1 MGATTPDPM
10 PETLKRRRAATSGP
24 MPPPA
29 AAARVDPAVE
39 GGRHYV
45 TLLFSDLSRSTEL
58 AGAMEAE
65 QYAALLSTL
74 RIAYQ
79 ETVPRWGGTIVRVQ
93 GDGLL
98 AMFGH
103 PVTHEHAGRRAVGA
117 ALALHQ
123 AVRRLAPR
131 LPAGFE
137 LQLHTGIH
145 AGLVLIGAGDIE
157 RGRFELMGMVPNIAA
172 RLSDAAGPHEIV
184 VSDET
189 LGPARRF
196 FGAGAPSMLSI
207 KGREAPILVYRIE
220 ALAETT
226 ASIEARG
233 RPRAPIVGRRAE
245 FARLALALDTA
256 CAGRPAGVEVTG
268 PPGIGKTRLVEEFL
282 HHAHQRDCRVLRGS
296 CEGDLAGA
304 PLQPFRQMLQSLGV
318 VEPPS
323 GPRAWSEWFGGLT
336 SEQPLVLF
344 VDDWQWA
351 DDASHQVLAATQRL
365 AGVRLL
371 IVLTRR
377 VSGAPTARTLDFETI
392 ALAPLDDATAAQA
405 VAAQLPGADPFVVAQ
420 ICARAGGNPLFIEE
434 LCHSAA
440 RGDSGRLAPP
450 SSPAGWI
457 NHLIESRV
465 RHLSPAL
472 VDTVRTAAVIGNSV
486 PAWLLARIVGCAADG
501 PLVRELAAHDFLFP
515 GEHAGTLRFKHGVTR
530 DVIYASL
537 GLLER
542 QVLHLRIGAA
552 LMQHAAAAGGEE
564 DAEALALHFGAG
576 GDPALEAH
584 YAERAG
590 DRALSV
596 SALDRARAHY
606 RAALT
611 ALERGDLAGERALRW
626 VDIVQRL
633 AMVCMF
639 DPERGQLALSERAVA
654 LAERHGDPARVA
666 RARHWLGC
674 VNYALGEP
682 RVAIAHGERAL
693 LEAEQAGDD
702 PLAVQVVA
710 SLGEAHTAA
719 GQYARAAEL
728 LDRAIEVKRS
738 HRSGRRTNVGL
749 AYSLVCRGVLLGDHG
764 RFASGAECF
773 DQALDCVVGLSHQ
786 IGASIQGWRAAVLLW
801 QGRWAAAREAAAE
814 SARIAEAT
822 RSLWQLSIARAIDGY
837 ASWMLERRPEAVAGI
852 VAVTD
857 WLLPRDGALFR
868 SLNHGWLAEGL
879 QALGQPAAAQRH
891 ALLALQRGRRG
902 DRIGLAM
909 ACRAMARAAQAAG
922 RPDAARRQLACAY
935 RVARGR
941 ESAHELAVTQ
951 LTEAELAA
959 AAGSAARARGL
970 IDEAAAAFDTMAM
983 QWHLAQAL
991 QLRERL

>member
-1 MGATTPDPM
+1 MSAMSEPV
-10 PETLKRRRAATSGP
+10 S
-24 MPPPA
+24 PA
-29 AAARVDPAVE
+29 AASAARAGAAIE
-39 GGRHYV
+39 GDRHYV

-103 PVTHEHAGRRAVGA
+103 PVTHEHAGRRAVEA

-157 RGRFELMGMVPNIAA
+157 RGRFELMGPVPNIAA

-196 FGAGAPSMLSI
+196 FGAGAPSMLSV

-220 ALAETT
+220 ALAEPA

-233 RPRAPIVGRRAE
+233 RPRTPIVGRRAE
-245 FARLALALDTA
+245 FARLARALDAA
-256 CAGRPAGVEVTG
+256 CAGRPASVEVAG

-282 HHAHQRDCRVLRGS
+282 HHARQRDCRVLRGS
-296 CEGDLAGA
+296 CEADLGGA
-304 PLQPFRQMLQSLGV
+304 PLQPFRQMLESLGV
-318 VEPPS
+318 AELPS
-323 GPRAWSEWFGGLT
+323 GPPAWGAWFERLAA
-336 SEQPLVLF
+336 EQPLVLF

-351 DDASHQVLAATQRL
+351 DDASHQVLAAAQRL
-365 AGVRLL
+365 AGGRLL
-371 IVLTRR
+371 ILLTRR
-377 VSGAPTARTLDFETI
+377 VGGAPGTATQDVETI
-392 ALAPLDDATAAQA
+392 ALAPLDEATAAQA

-440 RGDSGRLAPP
+440 RGDNGRLAPA

-457 NHLIESRV
+457 NQLIESRV
-465 RHLSPAL
+465 QHLSAPL
-472 VDTVRTAAVIGNSV
+472 IEMVRTAAVIGNSV
-486 PAWLLARIVGCAADG
+486 PAWLLARISGCAADG
-501 PLVRELAAHDFLFP
+501 PLVRELAEHDFLFP
-515 GEHAGTLRFKHGVTR
+515 GEHVGTLRFKHGVTR

-537 GLLER
+537 GLLTR
-542 QVLHLRIGAA
+542 QALHLRIGAA
-552 LMQHAAAAGGEE
+552 LMHHAATGNTEE

-590 DRALSV
+590 DRALAV

-606 RAALT
+606 RAALS
-611 ALERGDLAGERALRW
+611 ALEHGELAGERALRW

-639 DPERGQLALSERAVA
+639 DPERSQIALAERAVA
-654 LAERHGDPARVA
+654 LAERHGDASRVA

-674 VNYALGEP
+674 VNYALGHP
-682 RVAIAHGERAL
+682 RTAIAHGERAL
-693 LEAEQAGDD
+693 REAEQAGDE

-710 SLGEAHTAA
+710 SLGEAHTQA
-719 GQYARAAEL
+719 GQYPRAIEL
-728 LDRAIEVKRS
+728 LDRAIAVKRS

-749 AYSLVCRGVLLGDHG
+749 AYSLVCRGVLLGDRG
-764 RFASGAECF
+764 RFPAAAECF
-773 DQALDCVVGLSHQ
+773 DQALDCVVGLTHQ
-786 IGASIQGWRAAVLLW
+786 IGASIQGWRGAVLLW
-801 QGRWAAAREAAAE
+801 QGRWASAREAAAE

-822 RSLWQLSIARAIDGY
+822 RSLWQLSIARAIDGH
-837 ASWMLERRPEAVAGI
+837 AQWMLERRPEAVQGI

-857 WLLPRDGALFR
+857 WLLPRDSGLFR

-879 QALGQPAAAQRH
+879 QSLGRPAAARRH
-891 ALLALQRGRRG
+891 ALLALERGRHG

-909 ACRAMARAAQAAG
+909 ACRAMARAAQEAG

-941 ESAHELAVTQ
+941 DSAHELAVTQ
-951 LTEAELAA
+951 LADAELAIDAGA
-959 AAGSAARARGL
+959 APRAHGLIDAAARA
-970 IDEAAAAFDTMAM
+970 FDAMAM
-983 QWHLAQAL
+983 EWHLAQAL
-991 QLRERL
+991 RLRERL

>member
-1 MGATTPDPM
+1 MSGSLSRPA
-10 PETLKRRRAATSGP
+10 EAATG
-24 MPPPA
+24 
-29 AAARVDPAVE
+29 

-65 QYAALLSTL
+65 QYAALLAML
-74 RIAYQ
+74 RMAYQ

-103 PVTHEHAGRRAVGA
+103 PIPHEHAGRRAVEA
-117 ALALHQ
+117 AIALHRS
-123 AVRRLAPR
+123 VRRLAPQ
-131 LPAGFE
+131 LPPGYE
-137 LQLHTGIH
+137 LHLHTGVH

-157 RGRFELMGMVPNIAA
+157 RGRFELTGAVPNIAA

-189 LGPARRF
+189 LGPARRV
-196 FGAGAPSMLSI
+196 FGTGAPSMLLV
-207 KGREAPILVYRIE
+207 KGRETPILVYRIE
-220 ALAETT
+220 AGVEARVG
-226 ASIEARG
+226 AEARG
-233 RPRAPIVGRRAE
+233 RPRAPVVGRRAE
-245 FARLALALDTA
+245 LERLALALDAA
-256 CAGRPAGVEVTG
+256 CAGRPAGVEVAG

-296 CEGDLAGA
+296 CEGDLGGA
-304 PLQPFRQMLQSLGV
+304 PLQPFRQMLLSLGV
-318 VEPPS
+318 AEPPS
-323 GPRAWSEWFGGLT
+323 APRAWAESFERLAAAHA
-336 SEQPLVLF
+336 LLLF

-351 DDASHQVLAATQRL
+351 DDASHQVLAALRGL

-377 VSGAPTARTLDFETI
+377 LSGVPDATTPGFETI

-405 VAAQLPGADPFVVAQ
+405 VAARLPGADPFVVAQ

-457 NHLIESRV
+457 DQLIESRV
-465 RHLSPAL
+465 QHLSPTL
-472 VDTVRTAAVIGNSV
+472 VDMVRTAAVIGNSV
-486 PAWLLARIVGCAADG
+486 PAWLLARITGSTADS
-501 PLVRELAAHDFLFP
+501 PLVRELAEHDFLFP

-530 DVIYASL
+530 DVIYASV
-537 GLLER
+537 GLLAR

-552 LMQHAAAAGGEE
+552 LMQHASSTGTE

-576 GDPALEAH
+576 GDPPLEAH

-590 DRALSV
+590 DRALAV
-596 SALDRARAHY
+596 SALDRARLHY
-606 RAALT
+606 RAALA
-611 ALERGDLAGERALRW
+611 ALERGELAGERAMRW

-639 DPERGQLALSERAVA
+639 DPERSQIELAERAVA
-654 LAERHGDPARVA
+654 LAERHGEPAQVA

-693 LEAEQAGDD
+693 REAEQARDE
-702 PLAVQVVA
+702 PLAVQVMA

-719 GQYARAAEL
+719 GQYQRATAL
-728 LDRAIEVKRS
+728 LDLAIEVKRS

-749 AYSLVCRGVLLGDHG
+749 AYSLVCRGVRLGDHG
-764 RFASGAECF
+764 QFASAAECF
-773 DQALDCVVGLSHQ
+773 DESMDCVVGLTHQ
-786 IGASIQGWRAAVLLW
+786 IGATIQGWRAAVLLW
-801 QGRWAAAREAAAE
+801 QGRWAAAHEAAAE
-814 SARIAEAT
+814 SARIAGAT

-837 ASWMLERRPEAVAGI
+837 ALWMLERRPEAVDGI

-857 WLLPRDGALFR
+857 WMLPRDSGLFR
-868 SLNHGWLAEGL
+868 SLSHGWLAEGL
-879 QALGQPAAAQRH
+879 QALGRPDQAHRH
-891 ALLALQRGRRG
+891 ALLALERGRRG

-935 RVARGR
+935 RVARAR
-941 ESAHELAVTQ
+941 DSAHELAATQ
-951 LTEAELAA
+951 LAEAELAL
-959 AAGSAARARGL
+959 AAGATARSRGL
-970 IDEAAAAFDTMAM
+970 IDQAAAAFDSMAM
-983 QWHLAQAL
+983 AWHLTQAL
-991 QLRERL
+991 QLRERV

>member
-1 MGATTPDPM
+1 MPDAP
-10 PETLKRRRAATSGP
+10 KRRRAPSGGPVTPPGTATGADS
-24 MPPPA
+24 A
-29 AAARVDPAVE
+29 TE
-39 GGRHYV
+39 GSRHYV

-79 ETVPRWGGTIVRVQ
+79 EAVPRWGGTIVRVQ

-103 PVTHEHAGRRAVGA
+103 PVAQEDAGRRAVEA
-117 ALALHQ
+117 AIALHQ

-131 LPAGFE
+131 LPEGFS

-157 RGRFELMGMVPNIAA
+157 RGRFELMGTVPNIAA
-172 RLSDAAGPHEIV
+172 RLSEAAGPHEIV

-196 FGAGAPSMLSI
+196 FGAGAPSMLSV
-207 KGREAPILVYRIE
+207 KGRETPILVYRIE
-220 ALAETT
+220 ALAQSAAGAEV
-226 ASIEARG
+226 RG
-233 RPRAPIVGRRAE
+233 RPRAPIVGRQHE
-245 FARLALALDTA
+245 FDRLAHALDTA
-256 CAGRPAGVEVTG
+256 CAGRLARLEVVG

-282 HHAHQRDCRVLRGS
+282 HHARQRDCRVLRGS
-296 CEGDLAGA
+296 CEGDLRGA
-304 PLQPFRQMLQSLGV
+304 PLQPLRQMLNSLGV
-318 VEPPS
+318 AEPPS
-323 GPRAWSEWFGGLT
+323 KPRGWVEWFEGLAR
-336 SEQPLVLF
+336 EQPLVLF

-351 DDASHQVLAATQRL
+351 DDASHHVLAAMQRL
-365 AGVRLL
+365 SNLRLL

-377 VSGAPTARTLDFETI
+377 LSGAPAAATPGVETI
-392 ALAPLDDATAAQA
+392 ALEPLDDITAAQA
-405 VAAQLPGADPFVVAQ
+405 VGAHLPGADPFVVAQ
-420 ICARAGGNPLFIEE
+420 ICSRAGGNPLFIEE

-440 RGDSGRLAPP
+440 RGDSGRLAAL

-457 NHLIESRV
+457 NQLIESRV
-465 RHLSPAL
+465 QRLSPAL
-472 VDTVRTAAVIGNSV
+472 VDMVRTAAVIGNSV
-486 PAWLLARIVGCAADG
+486 PAWLLARIIGCAPDS
-501 PLVRELAAHDFLFP
+501 PLIRDLAEHDLLFP

-530 DVIYASL
+530 DVIYASV
-537 GLLER
+537 GLLAR
-542 QVLHLRIGAA
+542 QALHLRIGAA
-552 LMQHAAAAGGEE
+552 LMQHAAACGEE

-590 DRALSV
+590 DRALAV

-611 ALERGDLAGERALRW
+611 ALERGELAGERALRW

-639 DPERGQLALSERAVA
+639 DPERNQIELAQRAVA
-654 LAERHGDPARVA
+654 LAERHGDALRVA

-693 LEAEQAGDD
+693 LEAEQVGDE
-702 PLAVQVVA
+702 PLAVQAMA

-719 GQYARAAEL
+719 GQYARATTL
-728 LDRAIEVKRS
+728 LDRAIDIKRS
-738 HRSGRRTNVGL
+738 HRSGRHTNVGL
-749 AYSLVCRGVLLGDHG
+749 AYSLVCRGVVLGDHG
-764 RFASGAECF
+764 RFTASADCF
-773 DQALDCVVGLSHQ
+773 DQALECVVGLTHQ

-801 QGRWAAAREAAAE
+801 QGRWAVAREAASE

-837 ASWMLERRPEAVAGI
+837 ARWMLERTPEAMAGI
-852 VAVTD
+852 VAVTE
-857 WLLPRDGALFR
+857 WLLPRDSGLFR
-868 SLNHGWLAEGL
+868 SLTHGWLAEGL
-879 QALGQPAAAQRH
+879 HELGRPAEARRH
-891 ALLALQRGRRG
+891 AMLALQRGRRG

-909 ACRAMARAAQAAG
+909 ACRAMARAAQDDQ
-922 RPDAARRQLACAY
+922 RPDAAQRQLACAY

-941 ESAHELAVTQ
+941 DSAHEFAVTQ
-951 LTEAELAA
+951 LVEAQLAA
-959 AAGSAARARGL
+959 TVGEAARARRL
-970 IDEAAAAFDTMAM
+970 IDQAAAAFDTMAM
-983 QWHLAQAL
+983 DWHLTQAL

>member
-1 MGATTPDPM
+1 MSDLG
-10 PETLKRRRAATSGP
+10 LQQ
-24 MPPPA
+24 PA
-29 AAARVDPAVE
+29 AAARVDATLE

-65 QYAALLSTL
+65 EYAALLSTL

-79 ETVPRWGGTIVRVQ
+79 ETVPRSGGTIVRVQ

-103 PVTHEHAGRRAVGA
+103 PVTHEHAGRRAVEA

-157 RGRFELMGMVPNIAA
+157 RGRFELMGAVPNIAA

-196 FGAGAPSMLSI
+196 FGAGAPSMLSV
-207 KGREAPILVYRIE
+207 KGRETPILVYRIE
-220 ALAETT
+220 ALAEGS
-226 ASIEARG
+226 AGIEARG
-233 RPRAPIVGRRAE
+233 RPRAPMVGRRAE
-245 FARLALALDTA
+245 FARLAQALETA
-256 CAGRPAGVEVTG
+256 CAGRPAGAEVAG

-282 HHAHQRDCRVLRGS
+282 HHARQRDCRVLRGN
-296 CEGDLAGA
+296 CEGNLGGT
-304 PLQPFRQMLQSLGV
+304 PLQPFRQMSQSLGV
-318 VEPPS
+318 AEPPS
-323 GPRAWSEWFGGLT
+323 GPRAWCEWFERLAA
-336 SEQPLVLF
+336 EQPLVLF

-351 DDASHQVLAATQRL
+351 DDASHQVLAAAQRL
-365 AGVRLL
+365 AGTRLL

-377 VSGAPTARTLDFETI
+377 ASGGPAVPTQDFETI
-392 ALAPLDDATAAQA
+392 ALAPLDEATAAKA
-405 VAAQLPGADPFVVAQ
+405 VAAHLPGADPFVVAQ

-457 NHLIESRV
+457 DQLIESRV
-465 RHLSPAL
+465 QHLSPAL
-472 VDTVRTAAVIGNSV
+472 VDMVRTAAVIGNSV
-486 PAWLLARIVGCAADG
+486 PAWLLARIVGCAADS
-501 PLVRELAAHDFLFP
+501 PLVRELAEHDFLFP
-515 GEHAGTLRFKHGVTR
+515 GEHVGTLRFKHGVTR

-537 GLLER
+537 GLLAR

-552 LMQHAAAAGGEE
+552 LMHHAAAGGEE

-590 DRALSV
+590 DRALAV

-611 ALERGDLAGERALRW
+611 ALERGELAGELALRW

-639 DPERGQLALSERAVA
+639 DPERSQIGLAERAVL
-654 LAERHGDPARVA
+654 LAERHGDPLRVA

-682 RVAIAHGERAL
+682 RVAVAHGERAL
-693 LEAEQAGDD
+693 LEAEQAGDG

-719 GQYARAAEL
+719 GQYARAAAL

-749 AYSLVCRGVLLGDHG
+749 AYSLVCRGVLLGDQG
-764 RFASGAECF
+764 CFTSAAEHF
-773 DQALDCVVGLSHQ
+773 DQALDCVVGLTHQ
-786 IGASIQGWRAAVLLW
+786 IGASIQGWRGAVLLW
-801 QGRWAAAREAAAE
+801 QGRWAAAREAATE

-837 ASWMLERRPEAVAGI
+837 AHWMLEREPQAVESI

-857 WLLPRDGALFR
+857 WLLPRDSGLFR

-879 QALGQPAAAQRH
+879 LSLGRPVEAYRH
-891 ALLALQRGRRG
+891 AVLALQRGRRG
-902 DRIGLAM
+902 DRVGLAM
-909 ACRAMARAAQAAG
+909 ACRAMARAAHAAG
-922 RPDAARRQLACAY
+922 RPVAAQRQLACAY

-941 ESAHELAVTQ
+941 GSAHELAVTQ
-951 LTEAELAA
+951 LAEAELAVATHA
-959 AAGSAARARGL
+959 ASRAREL
-970 IDEAAAAFDTMAM
+970 IDEAATAFDTMAM
-983 QWHLAQAL
+983 EWHLAQAM
-991 QLRERL
+991 QLRKRL

>member
-1 MGATTPDPM
+1 MSDLVPQPSA
-10 PETLKRRRAATSGP
+10 
-24 MPPPA
+24 PA
-29 AAARVDPAVE
+29 QVE
-39 GGRHYV
+39 AITGGGRHYV

-103 PVTHEHAGRRAVGA
+103 PVAHEHAGRRAVEA

-145 AGLVLIGAGDIE
+145 AGLVLVGAGDIE
-157 RGRFELMGMVPNIAA
+157 RGRFELMGAVPNIAA
-172 RLSDAAGPHEIV
+172 RLSSAAAPHEIV

-196 FGAGAPSMLSI
+196 FGAGVPSMLSV

-220 ALAETT
+220 ALAAAA
-226 ASIEARG
+226 ASTEARG
-233 RPRAPIVGRRAE
+233 RPRAPIVGRRSE
-245 FARLALALDTA
+245 FARLAQALDTA
-256 CAGRPAGVEVTG
+256 CAGRSAGVEVAG

-282 HHAHQRDCRVLRGS
+282 HYARQRDCRVLRGS
-296 CEGDLAGA
+296 CEGDLSAA

-318 VEPPS
+318 AEAPS
-323 GPRAWSEWFGGLT
+323 GPRAWGEWFERLAA
-336 SEQPLVLF
+336 EQPLVVF
-344 VDDWQWA
+344 IDDWQWA

-371 IVLTRR
+371 ILLTQR
-377 VSGAPTARTLDFETI
+377 VSGVPTRATQDFETI
-392 ALAPLDDATAAQA
+392 ALAPLDEATAAQA

-434 LCHSAA
+434 LCHSVA
-440 RGDSGRLAPP
+440 RGDSSGRLAPLT
-450 SSPAGWI
+450 SPAGWI
-457 NHLIESRV
+457 NHLIESRLQ
-465 RHLSPAL
+465 HLSPAL
-472 VDTVRTAAVIGNSV
+472 IDMVRAAAVIGNSV
-486 PAWLLARIVGCAADG
+486 PAWLLARIVGHAVDS
-501 PLVRELAAHDFLFP
+501 PLVRELAEHDFLFP
-515 GEHAGTLRFKHGVTR
+515 GEHVGTLRFKHGVTR

-537 GLLER
+537 GLLAR

-552 LMQHAAAAGGEE
+552 LMHRAATAGGEE

-590 DRALSV
+590 DRALAV

-606 RAALT
+606 RAALS
-611 ALERGDLAGERALRW
+611 ALERGELAGDAALRW
-626 VDIVQRL
+626 VDIVRRL

-639 DPERGQLALSERAVA
+639 DPERSQIELAERAVA
-654 LAERHGDPARVA
+654 LAERHGDAPRVA
-666 RARHWLGC
+666 LARHWLGC

-682 RVAIAHGERAL
+682 RAAIAHGERAL
-693 LEAEQAGDD
+693 LEAEQAGDE
-702 PLAVQVVA
+702 PLAMQVVA
-710 SLGEAHTAA
+710 SLGEAHAAA
-719 GQYARAAEL
+719 GQYARATAL

-738 HRSGRRTNVGL
+738 HRSGRHTNVGL
-749 AYSLVCRGVLLGDHG
+749 AYSLVCRGVVLGDQG
-764 RFASGAECF
+764 RFASAAECF
-773 DQALDCVVGLSHQ
+773 DQALDCLVGVTHQ
-786 IGASIQGWRAAVLLW
+786 IGATIQGWRGAVLLW

-814 SARIAEAT
+814 SAGIAEST
-822 RSLWQLSIARAIDGY
+822 RCLWQLSIARAIDGY
-837 ASWMLERRPEAVAGI
+837 ARWMIERRPEAVEGI

-857 WLLPRDGALFR
+857 WLLPRDNGLFR
-868 SLNHGWLAEGL
+868 SLNHGWLADGL
-879 QALGQPAAAQRH
+879 QTLGRPAEAQRH
-891 ALLALQRGRRG
+891 AVLALQRARRR

-922 RPDAARRQLACAY
+922 RPDSAQRQLACAY

-941 ESAHELAVTQ
+941 DSAHEFAVTQ
-951 LTEAELAA
+951 LAEAELAA
-959 AAGSAARARGL
+959 ANGAAARAREL
-970 IDEAAAAFDTMAM
+970 IDEATKAFDTMAM
-983 QWHLAQAL
+983 EWHLAQAQ

>member
-1 MGATTPDPM
+1 MPDV
-10 PETLKRRRAATSGP
+10 LKRRRAATSGP
-24 MPPPA
+24 LPPSA
-29 AAARVDPAVE
+29 TAARLDAAVE

-103 PVTHEHAGRRAVGA
+103 PVAHEHAGRRAVEA

-123 AVRRLAPR
+123 AVGRLAPR
-131 LPAGFE
+131 LPAGFA

-145 AGLVLIGAGDIE
+145 AGLVLISAGDIE
-157 RGRFELMGMVPNIAA
+157 RGRFELMGTVPNIAA

-196 FGAGAPSMLSI
+196 FGAGAPSMLEV
-207 KGREAPILVYRIE
+207 KGRDAPILVYRIG
-220 ALAETT
+220 APAET
-226 ASIEARG
+226 ARSAHARG
-233 RPRAPIVGRRAE
+233 RPRAPIVGRQTE
-245 FARLALALDTA
+245 FERLARALDTA
-256 CAGRPAGVEVTG
+256 CAGQPAGVEVVG
-268 PPGIGKTRLVEEFL
+268 PAGIGKTRLVEEFL
-282 HHAHQRDCRVLRGS
+282 HHARQRDCRVLRGS
-296 CEGDLAGA
+296 CESDLGSA
-304 PLQPFRQMLQSLGV
+304 PLQPFLQMLHSLGV
-318 VEPPS
+318 AEPPA
-323 GPRAWSEWFGGLT
+323 GPRAWGEWFERLAA
-336 SEQPLVLF
+336 EQSLVLF

-351 DDASHQVLAATQRL
+351 DDASHHVLAATQRL
-365 AGVRLL
+365 SNLRLL

-377 VSGAPTARTLDFETI
+377 LSAAQSGVTPGFETI

-405 VAAQLPGADPFVVAQ
+405 VAVQLPGSDPFVVAQ

-440 RGDSGRLAPP
+440 RGDSGRLAAS

-457 NHLIESRV
+457 NQLIESRV
-465 RHLSPAL
+465 QHLSPTL
-472 VDTVRTAAVIGNSV
+472 VDMVRTAAVIGNAV
-486 PAWLLARIVGCAADG
+486 PAWLLARIIGCAPDSALIRD
-501 PLVRELAAHDFLFP
+501 LAEYDFLFP

-530 DVIYASL
+530 DVIYASV
-537 GLLER
+537 GLLAR

-552 LMQHAAAAGGEE
+552 LMQHAADTGEE

-590 DRALSV
+590 DRALAV
-596 SALDRARAHY
+596 SALDRARVHY
-606 RAALT
+606 RAALA
-611 ALERGDLAGERALRW
+611 ALERGELAGVRARRW

-639 DPERGQLALSERAVA
+639 DPERNQIELAERAVL
-654 LAERHGDPARVA
+654 LAEHHGDARHLA

-682 RVAIAHGERAL
+682 RAAIAHGERAL
-693 LEAEQAGDD
+693 QEAEQAGDE
-702 PLAVQVVA
+702 PLAVQAMA
-710 SLGEAHTAA
+710 SLGEALAAA
-719 GQYARAAEL
+719 GQYARASAL

-749 AYSLVCRGVLLGDHG
+749 AYSLVCRGVLQGDHG
-764 RFASGAECF
+764 EFTTAAECF
-773 DQALDCVVGLSHQ
+773 DQALACVVGLTHP

-801 QGRWAAAREAAAE
+801 QGRWAEARNAAAE

-837 ASWMLERRPEAVAGI
+837 AQWMLERRPEAMEGI
-852 VAVTD
+852 VTVTE
-857 WLLPRDGALFR
+857 WLLPRDSGLFR

-879 QALGQPAAAQRH
+879 QTLGRPAEAQRH

-922 RPDAARRQLACAY
+922 RPDAAQRQLACAY

-941 ESAHELAVTQ
+941 DSAHELAVTQ
-951 LTEAELAA
+951 FAEAELAA
-959 AAGSAARARGL
+959 GAGEPARARKL
-970 IDEAAAAFDTMAM
+970 IDQAAAAFDSMAM